1 MAAFAREPIEISGH
15 DWRRPWP
22 TSSAVR
28 MGDLLFVSG
37 QIAVDNDFEPLARG
51 DIRAQTTVVLDQTRA
66 IVEEAGGSLDDVVE
80 LMVFLRD
87 MRDLEAVFEVARG
100 YWSQDYPAWTV
111 VGSLGFQRAEALL
124 SVRTIAHLGTGPKAT
139 VTPDTQRWLRQ
150 YPVSAGCRKGD
161 YIFVSS
167 QVAADA
173 DGLLIAPG
181 NHAAQARYCYNR
193 LREVVEALGGSVDD
207 VTDMITF
214 HQDARGMEAAVGVWT
229 DEFVND
235 RPFSEVAAV
244 TAIGMPMLP
253 QLGMLT
259 ACRAIADL
267 SDGGRVAKTPPS
279 IWWKVMAIAGG
290 AKKSG
295 GHLIGLAGQVAS
307 DGDGEITTPGDIAAQ
322 ARYAFNRLREVLAEF
337 DAGMESIAEIV
348 SFHKDPRAWEIVME
362 VGKEYFPAEGG
373 PAWTPVGATGLY
385 QEGYLHEIYAVAVV

>member
-111 VGSLGFQRAEALL
+111 VGSLGFQRAAALL

-193 LREVVEALGGSVDD
+193 LREVVEA
-207 VTDMITF
+207 
-214 HQDARGMEAAVGVWT
+214 RGAAWMT
-229 DEFVND
+229 
-235 RPFSEVAAV
+235 
-244 TAIGMPMLP
+244 
-253 QLGMLT
+253 
-259 ACRAIADL
+259 
-267 SDGGRVAKTPPS
+267 
-279 IWWKVMAIAGG
+279 
-290 AKKSG
+290 
-295 GHLIGLAGQVAS
+295 
-307 DGDGEITTPGDIAAQ
+307 
-322 ARYAFNRLREVLAEF
+322 
-337 DAGMESIAEIV
+337 
-348 SFHKDPRAWEIVME
+348 
-362 VGKEYFPAEGG
+362 
-373 PAWTPVGATGLY
+373 
-385 QEGYLHEIYAVAVV
+385 